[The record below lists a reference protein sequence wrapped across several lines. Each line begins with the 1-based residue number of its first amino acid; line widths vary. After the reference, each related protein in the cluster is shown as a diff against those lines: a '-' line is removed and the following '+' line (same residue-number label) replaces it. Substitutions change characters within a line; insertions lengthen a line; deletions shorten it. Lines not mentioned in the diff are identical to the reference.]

1 LSFLHEEGQHAMLD
15 EYQDILADPDLANNE
30 PNFLYYALKKYSS
43 ARGAEVDARQREAEK
58 TVGLLEISSQRGFDV
73 DVQLFRLSDLRED
86 FLDPRLRC
94 LPDFDILARSDAYI
108 MNIDYPLGVAAHELL
123 SHVSSRV
130 GRLLGVYVMG
140 KAATLNGAVGDV
152 MISSVVHDEH
162 SDNTYLFQ
170 NAFNAMHVSPYMVL
184 GSVLD
189 NQKAVT
195 VFGTFLQNP
204 QYMDVFY
211 EEGYTVLEMEAG
223 PFLSAAY
230 ESVRPRRH
238 PQNEL
243 VRLYESALDIGIIH
257 YASDTPLSRGL
268 NLGAGSLG
276 YAGVESTYAASIAI
290 LQRIFRLEA
299 RRMESGIPFTRQ
311 LPVLDF

>member
-1 LSFLHEEGQHAMLD
+1 M
-15 EYQDILADPDLANNE
+15 
-30 PNFLYYALKKYSS
+30 
-43 ARGAEVDARQREAEK
+43 EVDSRQQEAEHAI
-58 TVGLLEISSQRGFDV
+58 GMLEIASQRGFDV
-73 DVQLFRLSDLRED
+73 DVQLFKLSDLRED
-86 FLDPRLRC
+86 FLDPRLCC
-94 LPDFDILARSDAYI
+94 LPDFDILRRSDACI

-130 GRLLGVYVMG
+130 GRLMGVYVMG
-140 KAATLNGAVGDV
+140 KAATLNGAIGDV

-211 EEGYTVLEMEAG
+211 SEGYTVLEMEAG

-257 YASDTPLSRGL
+257 YASDTPFSRGQ

-299 RRMESGIPFTRQ
+299 RRLESGIPFTRQ

>member
-1 LSFLHEEGQHAMLD
+1 
-15 EYQDILADPDLANNE
+15 
-30 PNFLYYALKKYSS
+30 
-43 ARGAEVDARQREAEK
+43 
-58 TVGLLEISSQRGFDV
+58 
-73 DVQLFRLSDLRED
+73 
-86 FLDPRLRC
+86 
-94 LPDFDILARSDAYI
+94 
-108 MNIDYPLGVAAHELL
+108 
-123 SHVSSRV
+123 
-130 GRLLGVYVMG
+130 
-140 KAATLNGAVGDV
+140 
-152 MISSVVHDEH
+152 
-162 SDNTYLFQ
+162 LFQ